1 MNGGVQPPR
10 DASRMVV
17 QKEIS
22 MFAPKE
28 PENPSAVTLPLPLRH
43 RLINWAQRVWR
54 PAGTAAAI
62 LLALLFTWHVI
73 HGKHGIT
80 FLHQK
85 HAEDR
90 ALQNEIR
97 ELQQENGA
105 LHSRIEHLKS
115 DPESIEQEARKRFHY
130 ARPGEVIYTLPAE
143 GAQSSK

>member
-1 MNGGVQPPR
+1 M
-10 DASRMVV
+10 

-28 PENPSAVTLPLPLRH
+28 PENPSTPASPLSRRQ
-43 RLINWAQRVWR
+43 RLLNWAQRVWR
-54 PAGTAAAI
+54 PAGTAVAI
-62 LLALLFTWHVI
+62 LLALLLTWHVI
-73 HGKHGIT
+73 HGKHGLS
-80 FLHQK
+80 FWQHK
-85 HAEDR
+85 RAEDR
-90 ALQNEIR
+90 ALENEIR

-143 GAQSSK
+143 PAQTAK